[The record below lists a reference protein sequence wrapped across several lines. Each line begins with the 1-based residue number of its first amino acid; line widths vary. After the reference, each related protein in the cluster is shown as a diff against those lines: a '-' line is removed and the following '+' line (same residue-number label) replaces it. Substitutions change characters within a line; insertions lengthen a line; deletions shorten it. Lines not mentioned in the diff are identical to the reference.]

1 MHEHKTGLSGHTL
14 LMLPAA
20 SISLLT
26 MNVAPSA
33 AGASMDN
40 IIQNYPGTKWNFA
53 DILAFYQ
60 ATKNFGLLHTIAIIN
75 SAFCISRAHT
85 WRKRNAAKHQKKEI
99 GASPWN
105 ITTKR
110 WIDRS

>member
-1 MHEHKTGLSGHTL
+1 MHEHKPGLSGHTF

-40 IIQNYPGTKWNFA
+40 IIQNYPGMKLYFA
-53 DILAFYQ
+53 DVLAF
-60 ATKNFGLLHTIAIIN
+60 LV
-75 SAFCISRAHT
+75 S
-85 WRKRNAAKHQKKEI
+85 
-99 GASPWN
+99 
-105 ITTKR
+105 
-110 WIDRS
+110 

>member
-40 IIQNYPGTKWNFA
+40 IIQNYPGMKLYFA
-53 DILAFYQ
+53 DVLAFLAFIFTILVSYI
-60 ATKNFGLLHTIAIIN
+60 NLLL
-75 SAFCISRAHT
+75 
-85 WRKRNAAKHQKKEI
+85 
-99 GASPWN
+99 
-105 ITTKR
+105 
-110 WIDRS
+110 

>member
-40 IIQNYPGTKWNFA
+40 IIQNYPGMKLYFA
-53 DILAFYQ
+53 DVLAFLASFISTILVSYI
-60 ATKNFGLLHTIAIIN
+60 NLLL
-75 SAFCISRAHT
+75 
-85 WRKRNAAKHQKKEI
+85 
-99 GASPWN
+99 
-105 ITTKR
+105 
-110 WIDRS
+110 